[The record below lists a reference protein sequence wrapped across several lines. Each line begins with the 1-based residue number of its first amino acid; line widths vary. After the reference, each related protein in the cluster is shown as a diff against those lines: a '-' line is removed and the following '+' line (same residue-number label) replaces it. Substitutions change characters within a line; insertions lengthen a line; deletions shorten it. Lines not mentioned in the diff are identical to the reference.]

1 MFEILLIVLYTAVV
15 IVALLLIGV
24 ILIQPSKSGGFG
36 GSFGGVGES
45 VFGAHAISHLSRLTV
60 VLISLFFILTL
71 LLAVITS
78 HRAKDKSVAELNA
91 IDGIECLPTD
101 GTFYVFPNV
110 EKLIARLDGIN
121 NDLAFSDY
129 LIEKAGV
136 ALVPGSAFGSEGHIR
151 ISIATSME
159 NLKNALQRIKQA
171 I

>member
-78 HRAKDKSVAELNA
+78 HRAKEKSVAELNA
-91 IDGIECLPTD
+91 I
-101 GTFYVFPNV
+101 
-110 EKLIARLDGIN
+110 KS
-121 NDLAFSDY
+121 DLVAKSVVNTTAPAVAPQAASVV
-129 LIEKAGV
+129 KAGEV
-136 ALVPGSAFGSEGHIR
+136 KPAKSAVPANK
-151 ISIATSME
+151 AE
-159 NLKNALQRIKQA
+159 NGKK
-171 I
+171 